1 MDFSNPILNEFEPEV
16 MEHKIKNYEVPFEG
30 LNILLIDDDV
40 QLCDSLK
47 FYFEDHECNVSI
59 ENDGGQGIETFE
71 AGKYDLVFVDL
82 NMPKIDGHQVISH
95 ISRNY
100 PDTPVIVVSGT
111 GEIQS
116 AIRAIQLGA
125 WDFITKP
132 ILEFEVLELSVHRAL
147 EKVQLIEENKAYKK
161 NLERLVEQ
169 RTKELE
175 DKTEELERTNVELV
189 AAKIQAEQA
198 DKLKTEFLSQVSH
211 EIRTPI
217 NSMLS
222 FASILQNDLYHHLSE
237 EMKTGF
243 SIIERSGLRIIRTI
257 DLLIDVSQVLSGTYE
272 KRLCR
277 ADIVEMLETCAYEHR
292 QKITSDIKL
301 ETSCKVDECLTLLDT
316 YSFSQILNNLL
327 DNSVKFTK
335 QGEIK
340 LCLKCNNSK
349 IAISIEDTGIGMTPE
364 YLNEIFLPFSQE
376 DKGYSRSYEGN
387 GLGMTLVKQF
397 CDLNNIDIQIAS
409 KKGEGTRIQLLF
421 DKD

>member
-1 MDFSNPILNEFEPEV
+1 MSVKE
-16 MEHKIKNYEVPFEG
+16 KNYESPFEG
-30 LNILLIDDDV
+30 LRILIIDDDV

-59 ENDGGQGIETFE
+59 ENDGGKGIDTFE
-71 AGKYDLVFVDL
+71 SDNFDMVFVDL
-82 NMPKIDGHQVISH
+82 NMPKIDGHQVIAH

-100 PDTPVIVVSGT
+100 PDTPIIVVSGT

-161 NLERLVEQ
+161 NLETLVEK
-169 RTKELE
+169 RTRELQ
-175 DKTEELERTNVELV
+175 DKTEELEKINVELNE
-189 AAKIQAEQA
+189 AKIRAEQA

-222 FASILQNDLYHHLSE
+222 FASILQNDLHSQLNE

-243 SIIERSGLRIIRTI
+243 SIIDRSGLRIIRTI
-257 DLLIDVSQVLSGTYE
+257 DLLIDVSQVISGSYE
-272 KRLCR
+272 KRLEN
-277 ADIVEMLETCAYEHR
+277 ADIVEVVETLAYENR
-292 QKITSDIKL
+292 QKITGNIKL
-301 ETSCKVDECLTLLDT
+301 KTHSDVEECSVPLDL
-316 YSFSQILNNLL
+316 YSFSQIVNNLI
-327 DNSVKFTK
+327 DNSIKFTK
-335 QGEIK
+335 EGEINVTLVCCENATK
-340 LCLKCNNSK
+340 L
-349 IAISIEDTGIGMTPE
+349 IIEDTGIGMTPE
-364 YLNEIFLPFSQE
+364 YLEEIYDPFSQE
-376 DKGYSRSYEGN
+376 EKGYSRSFEGN

-397 CDLNNIDIQIAS
+397 CDLNDIDINIESEKGVGS
-409 KKGEGTRIQLLF
+409 KIELTIK
-421 DKD
+421 KDQTAK